1 MATETASGA
10 GEPGDR
16 PRVSGYDQLRTAR
29 EAVEEAL
36 LSPTG
41 DTVRWQATMTT
52 GLRTLEGAFRRHRE
66 VSEAPGGTL
75 DEAVKR
81 LPELARAARGQRLE
95 HGDILEQIDALTAM
109 LAGKEDTGPADPDAI
124 TGTSAVCKSRFDGTW
139 QRAVTSST
147 KPSYAKRVARGRGCG
162 RSCGV
167 RRLRARIR
175 RRR

>member
-41 DTVRWQATMTT
+41 DTVTWQATMTT

-95 HGDILEQIDALTAM
+95 HGDILEEIDALLAK
-109 LAGKEDTGPADPDAI
+109 LAGKEDTGPADPEAI
-124 TGTSAVCKSRFDGTW
+124 RWHV
-139 QRAVTSST
+139 
-147 KPSYAKRVARGRGCG
+147 GRLQE
-162 RSCGV
+162 S
-167 RRLRARIR
+167 IR
-175 RRR
+175 RHLAKGGDFLYEAFVREEGGEG